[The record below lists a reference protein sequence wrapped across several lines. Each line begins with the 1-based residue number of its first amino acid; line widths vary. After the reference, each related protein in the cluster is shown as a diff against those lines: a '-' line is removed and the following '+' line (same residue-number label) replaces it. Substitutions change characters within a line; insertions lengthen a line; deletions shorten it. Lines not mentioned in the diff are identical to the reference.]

1 MIVNIGKSGIDFN
14 DFRKNLYE
22 NGAKAEAGSS
32 GAAFGTYP
40 SAAGLLPAQIGK
52 LKT

>member
-1 MIVNIGKSGIDFN
+1 MIVNIGRSGNSFN

-32 GAAFGTYP
+32 GAAFGPHP
-40 SAAGLLPAQIGK
+40 SAAGLLRAQIGK